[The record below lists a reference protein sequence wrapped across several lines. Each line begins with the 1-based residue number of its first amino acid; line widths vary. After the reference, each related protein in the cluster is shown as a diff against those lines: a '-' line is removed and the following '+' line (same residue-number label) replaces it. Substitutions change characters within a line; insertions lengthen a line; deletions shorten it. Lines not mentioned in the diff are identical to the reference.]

1 MFQTLYG
8 RLLVVILAF
17 GMAMT
22 AIFAV
27 ILLGYHEAYHVEADQ
42 TVNRNLAR
50 QYADARLLL
59 TDQPLTV
66 DTFHLGLKKVA
77 ELNPDVDLYLLDADG
92 RLVAG
97 SVPME
102 QWARKRV
109 NLQPVQA
116 FLSESTP
123 LPILGDDPRY
133 PQQQD
138 IFSVAPVKIQDCPAR
153 YLYVILHGKGE
164 KGAVSQLRRTYAIN
178 ESVGLLISGGLLAV
192 LSTLL
197 AVHSITRRLSALKAD
212 MERFG
217 ASTYPA
223 GPVPDSPV
231 ATRGSGDEIT
241 RLTHLFDDLSAKVRT
256 QMEALRDTDEMR
268 RTLVANLSHD
278 LRTPLTSLQA
288 HLDTLAAKDGELTTT
303 ERRDYL
309 ANAGRQSRRLTRL
322 VAQLLDLA
330 KLDGGQIAP
339 YREPFQSAELLQDIA
354 QKFTLTAAARDIH
367 IRTDCAGALPLVV
380 GDVGLIE
387 RVLDNLIDN
396 AIQHSPP
403 GGVVTLRA
411 TRPGPEAIRF
421 EVEDSGPGI
430 SGEEQLRIFDRFYRG
445 DQSRS
450 AGTGSSGL
458 GLAIV
463 KGLLELHR
471 TTINVD
477 STAGSNTRFSFELP
491 IASQEQRSPR

>member
-8 RLLVVILAF
+8 RLLIVILAF
-17 GMAMT
+17 GLAMT
-22 AIFAV
+22 VIFAV

-50 QYADARLLL
+50 QYANARLLL
-59 TDQPLTV
+59 TDMPLTV

-92 RLVAG
+92 IVVAG

-109 NLQPVQA
+109 NLEPIRA
-116 FLSESTP
+116 FLSESVP
-123 LPILGDDPRY
+123 LPILGDDPRDSGG
-133 PQQQD
+133 QD
-138 IFSVAPVKIQDCPAR
+138 IFSVAPVRIQECPAR
-153 YLYVILHGKGE
+153 FLYVMLHGNRK

-192 LSTLL
+192 LATLL
-197 AVHSITRRLSALKAD
+197 AVRSITRRLSTLKAD
-212 MERFG
+212 MERFS
-217 ASTYPA
+217 ASTDPA
-223 GPVPDSPV
+223 SPVPDSS
-231 ATRGSGDEIT
+231 ATTSEPGDEIT
-241 RLTHLFDDLSAKVRT
+241 RLVHLFDQLSARVRT
-256 QMEALRDTDEMR
+256 QVETLRDTDQMR

-288 HLDTLAAKDGELTTT
+288 HLDMLSVKDGELTTK

-309 ANAGRQSRRLTRL
+309 ANASRQTRRLTRL

-330 KLDGGQIAP
+330 KLDGGQIVLN
-339 YREPFQSAELLQDIA
+339 REPFQSAELLQDIA
-354 QKFTLTAAARDIH
+354 QKFTLTAAARDIQ
-367 IRTDCAGALPLVV
+367 IRTDHSGPLPLVV

-387 RVLDNLIDN
+387 RVLDNLLDN
-396 AIQHSPP
+396 ALQHSPP
-403 GGVVTLRA
+403 GGAVTLRA
-411 TRPGPEAIRF
+411 KRAGPEAIRF

-430 SGEEQLRIFDRFYRG
+430 SREEQNRIFDRFYRG

-450 AGTGSSGL
+450 PGTGSSGL

-463 KGLLELHR
+463 KGLLELHE

-477 STAGSNTRFSFELP
+477 STPGSVTRFTFELP
-491 IASQEQRSPR
+491 IGSQDQRAPR